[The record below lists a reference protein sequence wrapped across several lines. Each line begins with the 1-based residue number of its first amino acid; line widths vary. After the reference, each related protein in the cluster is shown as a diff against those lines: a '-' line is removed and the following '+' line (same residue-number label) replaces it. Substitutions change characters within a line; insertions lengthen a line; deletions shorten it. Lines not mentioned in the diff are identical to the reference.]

1 MSEEDAERIM
11 ARAYREIEEAER
23 NLHRHHEAEG
33 EHSRERGGVRP
44 LWEDEEELW
53 EQVARGMKA
62 AVRLGKM
69 SEHEAREIWEE
80 WREEDHHHEHE
91 DDEDD

>member
-1 MSEEDAERIM
+1 
-11 ARAYREIEEAER
+11 
-23 NLHRHHEAEG
+23 
-33 EHSRERGGVRP
+33 
-44 LWEDEEELW
+44 
-53 EQVARGMKA
+53 MKA